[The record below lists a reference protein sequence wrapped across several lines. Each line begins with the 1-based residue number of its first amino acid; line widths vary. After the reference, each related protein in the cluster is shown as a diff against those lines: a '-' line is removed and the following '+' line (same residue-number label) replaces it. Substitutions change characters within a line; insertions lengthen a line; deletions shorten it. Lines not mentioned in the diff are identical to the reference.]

1 MWDKY
6 VEGEKGTKG
15 DWSSGMIL
23 VLGTRGPGFNSRIAP
38 FFPQQVDMNMTLN
51 YESNKSFVSIRNG
64 ELVGG
69 FLAVKTLQPLM
80 VFYQQGL
87 KRFQTWQ
94 QIFSTLTYHYFLGEL
109 MIFEFE
115 LRFSEL
121 FISDMIFWGGV
132 CWVPNFTW
140 FISLRF
146 EFRKSLL
153 GCG

>member
-1 MWDKY
+1 MYDKG
-6 VEGEKGTKG
+6 VGGDRGTKG

-87 KRFQTWQ
+87 KRFQT
-94 QIFSTLTYHYFLGEL
+94 
-109 MIFEFE
+109 
-115 LRFSEL
+115 
-121 FISDMIFWGGV
+121 
-132 CWVPNFTW
+132 
-140 FISLRF
+140 
-146 EFRKSLL
+146 
-153 GCG
+153 